1 MALVKYNNNSISA
14 ITAASGLTSG
24 AMTLI
29 KEQTASSSDT
39 IDFVDGTDDV
49 VLDDTYP
56 IYLFKFIN
64 IHPATDGADIVW
76 QCNSVGG
83 SGYNENITSTFWDA
97 NHAEDDGGATTRYL
111 SAYDQAQG
119 TAYQYM
125 TNAIGNDNDQSLSG
139 EMYFFNPSSTTFVKH
154 FMHQVSTYTGDDYSE
169 NQFGAGYVNTT
180 SAIDEIQFKM
190 SSDEID
196 AGTIKLYGIKDS

>member
-14 ITAASGLTSG
+14 VTSAASIPSG

-29 KEQTASSSDT
+29 KTLTASSSADLT
-39 IDFVDGTDDV
+39 FHHGTSDV
-49 VLDDTYP
+49 VFDGTYP
-56 IYLFKFIN
+56 IYVFKFIN

-83 SGYNENITSTFWDA
+83 SGFNETITSTFWDA
-97 NHAEDDGGATTRYL
+97 YHSEGGAGASIRYL
-111 SAYDQAQG
+111 SDYDQAQG
-119 TAYQYM
+119 TAYQFM
-125 TNAIGNDNDQSLSG
+125 TNSIGNDNDQCLSG

-154 FMHQVSTYTGDDYSE
+154 FMHTINTITGDNYSE

-180 SAIDEIQFKM
+180 SAIDEIQFKINSGNM
-190 SSDEID
+190 DS
-196 AGTIKLYGIKDS
+196 GKIKLYGIKDS

>member
-1 MALVKYNNNSISA
+1 MALVKYNNNSLSSVTSA
-14 ITAASGLTSG
+14 PNFPAG

-29 KEQTASSSDT
+29 KTLTASSSASIT
-39 IDFVDGTDDV
+39 FHHGSSDV
-49 VLDDTYP
+49 VFDSTYP

-64 IHPATDGADIVW
+64 IHPATDGADLVW
-76 QCNSVGG
+76 QVNSVGG
-83 SGYNENITSTFWDA
+83 SGFNETITSTFFDA
-97 NHAEDDGGATTRYL
+97 YHSEGGAGASTRYL
-111 SAYDQAQG
+111 TGYDQAQG

-180 SAIDEIQFKM
+180 SAIDEIQFKINSGNM
-190 SSDEID
+190 DS
-196 AGTIKLYGIKDS
+196 GTIKLYGIKDS